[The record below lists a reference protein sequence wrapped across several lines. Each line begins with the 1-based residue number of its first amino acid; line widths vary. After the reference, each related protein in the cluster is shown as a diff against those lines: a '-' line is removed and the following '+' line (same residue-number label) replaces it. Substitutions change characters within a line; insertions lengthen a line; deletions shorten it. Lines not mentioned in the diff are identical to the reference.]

1 MGSGGLSNGRWVTR
15 QMVVFFAILLTLPL
29 WIKSVGLYQYLGV
42 EIVIWMIFALGF
54 NLLLGYTG
62 LPSFGHGAYFGVGAY
77 AFGLFNLNVSSIVW
91 LGVLAAV
98 VASLVAGALVACFI
112 SHRRGIYFALMTIAF
127 GQVFW
132 FIAMKWHSVTGGE
145 DGLLNIHRP
154 TINLLVTDI
163 SLKDNLAL
171 YYFVLGVLVL
181 VVIGLWRLTHSPFG
195 KVIQAIKQNE
205 MRASFI
211 GYNIWFYKWLVFTLS
226 AGISGLAGSLFAMA
240 QESAYPDVMSLHA
253 SGFVV
258 MMALVGGGFISFWGP
273 VVGAVVFFLARD
285 ILGSTTETWL
295 LWYGLMFMCI
305 VMFKPEG
312 ITGVWQ
318 GLFRKR
324 AEQSASAPPTGI
336 LAMLKR

>member
-1 MGSGGLSNGRWVTR
+1 MSGGGLNNGQWVTR
-15 QMVVFFAILLTLPL
+15 RMVVFFVILLTMPL
-29 WIKSVGLYQYLGV
+29 WSKSVGLYQYLGV

-154 TINLLVTDI
+154 TVDLLVTDI
-163 SLKDNLAL
+163 SLKDN
-171 YYFVLGVLVL
+171 V
-181 VVIGLWRLTHSPFG
+181 
-195 KVIQAIKQNE
+195 
-205 MRASFI
+205 
-211 GYNIWFYKWLVFTLS
+211 
-226 AGISGLAGSLFAMA
+226 SL
-240 QESAYPDVMSLHA
+240 
-253 SGFVV
+253 
-258 MMALVGGGFISFWGP
+258 
-273 VVGAVVFFLARD
+273 
-285 ILGSTTETWL
+285 
-295 LWYGLMFMCI
+295 
-305 VMFKPEG
+305 
-312 ITGVWQ
+312 
-318 GLFRKR
+318 
-324 AEQSASAPPTGI
+324 
-336 LAMLKR
+336 

>member
-1 MGSGGLSNGRWVTR
+1 MSGGGLNNGQWVTR
-15 QMVVFFAILLTLPL
+15 RMVVFFVILLTMPL

-154 TINLLVTDI
+154 TVDLLVTDI
-163 SLKDNLAL
+163 SLKDNVSL
-171 YYFVLGVLVL
+171 YYFVLAVFALA
-181 VVIGLWRLTHSPFG
+181 VIGLWRLTHSPFG

-205 MRASFI
+205 MRAGFI
-211 GYNIWFYKWLVFTLS
+211 GYNVWLYKWLVFTLS

-258 MMALVGGGFISFWGP
+258 MMTLVGGGFVSFWGP
-273 VVGAVVFFLARD
+273 VVGAVAFFLARD
-285 ILGSTTETWL
+285 LLGSMTETWL

-312 ITGVWQ
+312 ITGIWQ
-318 GLFRKR
+318 DLFRTR
-324 AEQSASAPPTGI
+324 AEQPAPAPSAGI